1 MGVLK
6 LVPGISAARLAHL
19 ATIDVA
25 SLPGDYYPYE
35 YWIEE
40 GVGITGPAASPFGPG
55 PTKIDTDVIHYGAG
69 YYPNG
74 VENINMVQHL
84 RATNRDYTFNR
95 GYSIGYNHFI
105 DAFGNVWEARGWRIR
120 NAANSTVAP
129 NFNVRSMSMHVVV
142 SKTNS
147 NPTDATAYPANAAQ
161 AASLRWYRREQKR
174 RAGFELALLGHRD
187 TKPTGC
193 PGSGIYH
200 QIWHTD
206 DFDITES
213 PVVVE
218 PPVEPPVVVVPP
230 SSSKPVDSDLMV
242 TIWQGTDCAAEFI
255 GMVDKN
261 GNALEIRWIQGD
273 PKYIAARDAHIA
285 AGGRVERQPLTGRR
299 FQYVVLHGPVP
310 YGDSYAWSEADFLL
324 VKPDA

>member
-6 LVPGISAARLAHL
+6 LVPGISVSRLAHL

-35 YWIEE
+35 YWIED
-40 GVGITGPAASPFGPG
+40 GVGISGPAASPYGPG
-55 PTKIDTDVIHYGAG
+55 PSKIDTDVIHYGAG

-105 DAFGNVWEARGWRIR
+105 DAFGNVWEARGWKIR
-120 NAANSTVAP
+120 NAANSTAVN

-142 SKTNS
+142 SKTNA
-147 NPTDATAYPANAAQ
+147 NPSDATAYPANAAQ
-161 AASLRWYRREQKR
+161 AASLRWYRREQRR

-193 PGSGIYH
+193 PGSGIYF
-200 QIWHTD
+200 QIWNTD
-206 DFDITES
+206 EFDITE
-213 PVVVE
+213 PV
-218 PPVEPPVVVVPP
+218 PPVVAPPVPP
-230 SSSKPVDSDLMV
+230 YSSKPVDSDLMITV
-242 TIWQGTDCAAEFI
+242 WQGTDCAAEFI

-261 GNALEIRWIQGD
+261 GNALEIRWIQTA
-273 PKYIAARDAHIA
+273 KQQRQRDAHLA
-285 AGGRVERQPLTGRR
+285 AGARLERQPITNRR
-299 FQYVVLHGPVP
+299 FQYVTLLGPVP
-310 YGDSYAWSEADFLL
+310 YGDSYNWTEEDFSE
-324 VKPDA
+324 VKPNA